1 MEARMRYFKLL
12 LPLLL
17 IVVLF
22 VGCGGAPVVEEEPEP
37 EPEVVEE
44 DTTEVVEPERPELVL
59 DRIFFDFDKSNIR
72 TDAADILKT
81 NAEMLELYPEVSVVI
96 EGHCCRI
103 GTSEYNMAL
112 GERRA
117 KAAHD
122 YLVNLG
128 VPSEQLSTVSYG
140 EERPLDPENLE
151 KNRRCEFVAE

>member
-1 MEARMRYFKLL
+1 
-12 LPLLL
+12 L
-17 IVVLF
+17 IVVLLI
-22 VGCGGAPVVEEEPEP
+22 GCGGAPVVEEEPME
-37 EPEVVEE
+37 EPEVVAE

-59 DRIFFDFDKSNIR
+59 DRIFFDFDKSDIR
-72 TDAADILKT
+72 ADAAAILDA
-81 NAEMLELYPEVSVVI
+81 NGEMLELYPEVNVVI

-117 KAAHD
+117 KAALD
-122 YLVNLG
+122 YLVGLG
-128 VPSEQLSTVSYG
+128 VPSGQLSTVSYG

>member
-1 MEARMRYFKLL
+1 MRYLKLFV
-12 LPLLL
+12 PVLL

-22 VGCGGAPVVEEEPEP
+22 IGCGGAPVVEEEPIEEP
-37 EPEVVEE
+37 EIVLE
-44 DTTEVVEPERPELVL
+44 DTTEVEPERPELVL
-59 DRIFFDFDKSNIR
+59 NRIFFDFDKSNIR
-72 TDAADILKT
+72 SDAAGVLEA
-81 NAEMLELYPEVSVVI
+81 NSEMLELYPEVDIVI

-122 YLVNLG
+122 YLVGLG
-128 VPSEQLSTVSYG
+128 VSADRLSTVSYG

-151 KNRRCEFVAE
+151 MNRRCEFVEK

>member
-1 MEARMRYFKLL
+1 MRYFKLL

-22 VGCGGAPVVEEEPEP
+22 VGCGGAPVVEEEPME

-44 DTTEVVEPERPELVL
+44 DTTEVEEPERPELVL
-59 DRIFFDFDKSNIR
+59 DRIFFDFDKSDIR
-72 TDAADILKT
+72 PDAAEVLES
-81 NAEMLELYPEVSVVI
+81 NGEMLGMYPEVSVVI

-122 YLVNLG
+122 YLMQLG
-128 VPSEQLSTVSYG
+128 VENDMSTVSYG
-140 EERPLDPENLE
+140 EERPLDPEDLE
-151 KNRRCEFVAE
+151 QNRRSEFVAE

>member
-1 MEARMRYFKLL
+1 MRYFKVF
-12 LPLLL
+12 LPVLL
-17 IVVLF
+17 IVVLLI
-22 VGCGGAPVVEEEPEP
+22 GCGGAPVVEEEIVE

-59 DRIFFDFDKSNIR
+59 DRIFFDFDKSDIR
-72 TDAADILKT
+72 PDAAAILDA
-81 NAEMLELYPEVSVVI
+81 NSEMLELYPEVNVVI

-103 GTSEYNMAL
+103 GTAEYNMAL

-117 KAAHD
+117 KAALN
-122 YLVNLG
+122 YLVGLG
-128 VPSEQLSTVSYG
+128 IPAAQLSTVSYG

>member
-1 MEARMRYFKLL
+1 MRYFKLF
-12 LPLLL
+12 LPVLL
-17 IVVLF
+17 IVVLLI
-22 VGCGGAPVVEEEPEP
+22 GCGGAPVVEEEIVE

-59 DRIFFDFDKSNIR
+59 DRIFFDFDKSDIR
-72 TDAADILKT
+72 PDAAAILDA
-81 NAEMLELYPEVSVVI
+81 NSEMLELYPEVNVVI

-103 GTSEYNMAL
+103 GTAEYNMAL

-117 KAAHD
+117 KAALN
-122 YLVNLG
+122 YLVGLG
-128 VPSEQLSTVSYG
+128 IPTAQLSTVSYG

>member
-1 MEARMRYFKLL
+1 MRYFKLL

-81 NAEMLELYPEVSVVI
+81 NAE
-96 EGHCCRI
+96 
-103 GTSEYNMAL
+103 
-112 GERRA
+112 
-117 KAAHD
+117 K
-122 YLVNLG
+122 
-128 VPSEQLSTVSYG
+128 
-140 EERPLDPENLE
+140 
-151 KNRRCEFVAE
+151 